1 MPNLKSKLLI
11 LATLAILVSG
21 IGETYAKN
29 YSKNYSKSYGHSH
42 ASDSKW
48 NKSSYNNAPKYAQ
61 NKFRS
66 RSEVMNEV
74 KQNYNA
80 KVLKISL
87 NEQAGVYNVRILM
100 PNGKVRS
107 IKVNAR

>member
-11 LATLAILVSG
+11 LATLALLVSG

-29 YSKNYSKSYGHSH
+29 YSKSYGHSH
-42 ASDSKW
+42 ASHYKW
-48 NKSSYNNAPKYAQ
+48 NKSSYKNAPKYAQ
-61 NKFRS
+61 DKFRS

-87 NEQAGVYNVRILM
+87 NEETGVYHVRMLM